1 MTAIIYRP
9 RSRAEVVRLLAE
21 REEIEERAP
30 IVVNNGTIET
40 SNAIGAR
47 EMQAA
52 YRDWNSGA
60 RERPLRWQDRAVI
73 GIVTTAGC
81 VLWLLEIA
89 RMARGVWWR

>member
-21 REEIEERAP
+21 REEIEECR
-30 IVVNNGTIET
+30 
-40 SNAIGAR
+40 
-47 EMQAA
+47 AA
-52 YRDWNSGA
+52 YSQWNSGA

-81 VLWLLEIA
+81 GLWLLEIA
-89 RMARGVWWR
+89 RIARGVWW